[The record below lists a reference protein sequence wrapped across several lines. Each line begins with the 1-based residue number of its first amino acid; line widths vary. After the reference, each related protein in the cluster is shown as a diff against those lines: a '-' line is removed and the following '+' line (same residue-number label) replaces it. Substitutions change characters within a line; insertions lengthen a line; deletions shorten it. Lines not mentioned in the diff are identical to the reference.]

1 MRLLYTTLKKS
12 IHSAYNTVKSSF
24 LLNFDL
30 LFLFVTIVYIL
41 LERYYALLA
50 MQTIRLIYLIVMRN
64 PCLKSKLET
73 IQRDQEIIESH
84 WKNDRDLAFLR
95 KLNTSFLGLIL
106 ILLLISVYFFN
117 VVSKEALTCIDPFEI
132 NSSQLKGVYCIIFA
146 LALFFFIS
154 FSRFFLNMHVIWFRN
169 TPTTAKVIAACL
181 ECVKISIG
189 IIPISVILIDVASST
204 PLVTPSRLL
213 NSYQIYSPAG
223 RGYGFQSSTQMLQDD
238 VLKAYSLYKPKELL
252 GSDKLLCQNKLNAFI
267 YQNKYDILL
276 KLPAQSSVILGIG
289 LNIK

>member
-12 IHSAYNTVKSSF
+12 IHSAYDTVKSSF

-84 WKNDRDLAFLR
+84 WKNDRDLVFLR

-106 ILLLISVYFFN
+106 ILLLISV
-117 VVSKEALTCIDPFEI
+117 
-132 NSSQLKGVYCIIFA
+132 
-146 LALFFFIS
+146 
-154 FSRFFLNMHVIWFRN
+154 
-169 TPTTAKVIAACL
+169 
-181 ECVKISIG
+181 
-189 IIPISVILIDVASST
+189 
-204 PLVTPSRLL
+204 
-213 NSYQIYSPAG
+213 
-223 RGYGFQSSTQMLQDD
+223 
-238 VLKAYSLYKPKELL
+238 
-252 GSDKLLCQNKLNAFI
+252 
-267 YQNKYDILL
+267 
-276 KLPAQSSVILGIG
+276 
-289 LNIK
+289 